1 MCASWLLLLEQK
13 GKLKKELSL
22 AGRENSKKNTKILR
36 QKNFKRIL
44 RKIFM
49 EIALR

>member
-36 QKNFKRIL
+36 QKISKEFYAKFSW
-44 RKIFM
+44 K
-49 EIALR
+49 

>member
-22 AGRENSKKNTKILR
+22 AGRENSKKIQKYYAKKIS
-36 QKNFKRIL
+36 KEFYAKFSW
-44 RKIFM
+44 K
-49 EIALR
+49 